1 MANLTEIVRLCVE
14 KNATD
19 LHLKVGRPPVLRI
32 NNSLIFTEL
41 PSITPQDLKN
51 FLNEISLPEQ
61 RERLTND
68 KELDF
73 GHTFPDLGR
82 FRINIYFQRGEIGIA
97 MRLVR
102 TNIPGFKDL
111 GLPPVLAEISR
122 LDSGLVLVSGPTSSG
137 KSTTI
142 AAIVEYI
149 NQNQQVHIMSV
160 EDPVEY
166 FYTDK
171 KSIINQREVGID
183 TASFHNALKYVM
195 REDPDIIVIGEMRDP
210 ETFEAA
216 LSASET
222 GHLVLSTVHALDTVS
237 IFTRIL
243 DFFPSHLHEQ
253 VRKQLAYHVKAT
265 VCQKLLPRADQ
276 NGLIPAV
283 EIMISTPTIIKLIQD
298 NQILKIP
305 AGMRAEKDLGMQT
318 FNDALIK
325 LLQEKKVTRESALAV
340 SPNPDAFLMNLKGI
354 FLDDEIRIVGME

>member
-1 MANLTEIVRLCVE
+1 MANLTEIVRLCVG

-19 LHLKVGRPPVLRI
+19 LHLKVGRPPALRI
-32 NNSLIFTEL
+32 NNTLIFTEL
-41 PSITPQDLKN
+41 PSIAPQDLKN
-51 FLNEISLPEQ
+51 FLEEISLPEQ
-61 RERLTND
+61 QKKLAVD

-73 GHTFPDLGR
+73 GHTFPGLGR

-97 MRLVR
+97 MRRVR
-102 TNIPGFKDL
+102 TEIPGFEEL

-122 LDSGLVLVSGPTSSG
+122 FDSGLVLIAGPTSSG

-149 NQNQQVHIMSV
+149 NQGQQVHIMTV

-166 FYTDK
+166 IYTDK

-195 REDPDIIVIGEMRDP
+195 REDPDVIVIGEMRDP

-243 DFFPSHLHEQ
+243 DFFPSQLHEQ

-265 VCQKLLPRADQ
+265 VCQKLLPRIDQ
-276 NGLIPAV
+276 SGLLPAV
-283 EIMISTPTIIKLIQD
+283 EVMISTPTIIKLVQD

-305 AGMRAEKDLGMQT
+305 AGMRAGKDLSMQT

-325 LLQEKKVTRESALAV
+325 LIHEKKVTRESALTI
-340 SPNPDAFLMNLKGI
+340 SPNPDALQMNLKGI
-354 FLDDEIRIVGME
+354 FLDDDTRIVGM

>member
-1 MANLTEIVRLCVE
+1 MANLIEIVRLCVE
-14 KNATD
+14 KHATD
-19 LHLKVGRPPVLRI
+19 IHLKAGRPPALRI
-32 NNSLIFTEL
+32 NNLLAFTEL
-41 PSITPQDLKN
+41 SSITPQDLKI
-51 FLNEISLPEQ
+51 FLDEIALPEQ
-61 RERLTND
+61 QKKLVTF

-73 GHTFPDLGR
+73 GHTFQDLGR
-82 FRINIYFQRGEIGIA
+82 FRINVYFQRGEIGIA

-102 TNIPGFKDL
+102 TEIPTFENL
-111 GLPPVLAEISR
+111 SLPPVLAEISR
-122 LDSGLVLVSGPTSSG
+122 IDSGLVLVAGPTSSG

-142 AAIVEYI
+142 ASLVEYI
-149 NQNQQVHIMSV
+149 NQTQQVHIMTV

-166 FYTDK
+166 IYHDK
-171 KSIINQREVGID
+171 KSIVNQREVGID
-183 TASFHNALKYVM
+183 TISFHSALKYVM

-243 DFFPSHLHEQ
+243 DFFPSQVHEQ

-265 VCQKLLPRADQ
+265 ICQKLMPRADQ
-276 NGLIPAV
+276 KGLIPAV
-283 EIMISTPTIIKLIQD
+283 EIMVTTPTIIKMVQE

-305 AGMRAEKDLGMQT
+305 AAMRTEKDRGMQT

-325 LLQEKKVTRESALAV
+325 LIHENKVTQELALAI
-340 SPNPDAFLMNLKGI
+340 SPNPDALQMNLKGI
-354 FLDDEIRIVGME
+354 FLDEETRIVGM

>member
-1 MANLTEIVRLCVE
+1 MANLTEVVRLCVE

-19 LHLKVGRPPVLRI
+19 LHLKVGQPPILRI
-32 NNSLIFTEL
+32 NNDLIFTEL
-41 PSITPQDLKN
+41 PVITPQYLKDC
-51 FLNEISLPEQ
+51 LKEVLLPEQ
-61 RERLTND
+61 QEKLAAE

-73 GHTFPDLGR
+73 GHTFPNLGR

-97 MRLVR
+97 LRQVR
-102 TNIPGFKDL
+102 SKIPGFEEL

-122 LDSGLVLVSGPTSSG
+122 FDSGLVLVAGPTSSG

-142 AAIVEYI
+142 ASLVEYI
-149 NQNQQVHIMSV
+149 NQNHQVHIMTV

-166 FYTDK
+166 IYSDK

-183 TASFHNALKYVM
+183 TTSFHNALKYVM

-216 LSASET
+216 LAASET

-243 DFFPSHLHEQ
+243 DFFPSQQHEQ

-265 VCQKLLPRADQ
+265 ICQKLLPRADQ
-276 NGLIPAV
+276 SGLLPAV
-283 EIMISTPTIIKLIQD
+283 EVMISNPTIIKLIQD

-305 AGMRAEKDLGMQT
+305 AGMRAGRDLGMQT

-325 LLQEKKVTRESALAV
+325 LIQEKKVTRESALAI
-340 SPNPDAFLMNLKGI
+340 SPNPDALQMNLKGI
-354 FLDDEIRIVGME
+354 FLDEDTRIVGM

>member
-19 LHLKVGRPPVLRI
+19 LHLKVGQPPVLRI
-32 NNSLIFTEL
+32 NNALVFTEL
-41 PSITPQDLKN
+41 PSITPRDLKI
-51 FLNEISLPEQ
+51 FLDEISLPEQ
-61 RERLTND
+61 QNRLASD

-73 GHTFPDLGR
+73 GHTFPNLGR
-82 FRINIYFQRGEIGIA
+82 FRINVYFQRGEIGIA

-102 TNIPGFKDL
+102 TKIPEFKDL

-122 LDSGLVLVSGPTSSG
+122 FDSGLILVAGPTSSG

-142 AAIVEYI
+142 ASIVEYI
-149 NQNQQVHIMSV
+149 NQNQQVHIMTV

-166 FYTDK
+166 IYTDK

-183 TASFHNALKYVM
+183 TSSFHNALKYVM

-222 GHLVLSTVHALDTVS
+222 GHLVLSTVHAMDTIS

-243 DFFPSHLHEQ
+243 DFFPSQLHEQ

-276 NGLIPAV
+276 NGLLPAV
-283 EIMISTPTIIKLIQD
+283 EVMISTPTITKLIQD
-298 NQILKIP
+298 DQILKIP
-305 AGMRAEKDLGMQT
+305 AGMRAQKDLGMQT
-318 FNDALIK
+318 FNDALIELIK
-325 LLQEKKVTRESALAV
+325 EKKVTRETALAV
-340 SPNPDAFLMNLKGI
+340 SPNPDALQMNLKGI
-354 FLDDEIRIVGME
+354 FLDEETQIVGM

>member
-1 MANLTEIVRLCVE
+1 MANLTEIIRLCVE
-14 KNATD
+14 KDATD
-19 LHLKVGRPPVLRI
+19 LHLKVGQPPVLRI
-32 NNSLIFTEL
+32 NNVLIFTEL
-41 PSITPQDLKN
+41 SLITPQDLKN
-51 FLNEISLPEQ
+51 FLDEISLPEQ
-61 RERLTND
+61 REKLATD

-73 GHTFPDLGR
+73 GHTFQGLGR
-82 FRINIYFQRGEIGIA
+82 FRINVYFQRGEIGIA

-102 TNIPGFKDL
+102 TKIPKFEEL

-122 LDSGLVLVSGPTSSG
+122 FDSGLVLVAGPTSSG

-142 AAIVEYI
+142 AAMVEYI
-149 NQNQQVHIMSV
+149 NQNQQTHIMTV

-166 FYTDK
+166 IYTDK
-171 KSIINQREVGID
+171 KSIVNQREVGID

-222 GHLVLSTVHALDTVS
+222 GHLVLSTVHALDTIS

-243 DFFPSHLHEQ
+243 DFFPSQSHEQ

-265 VCQKLLPRADQ
+265 ICQKLLPRADQ

-283 EIMISTPTIIKLIQD
+283 EVMISTPTIIKLIQD

-305 AGMRAEKDLGMQT
+305 AGMRTEKNLGMQT

-325 LLQEKKVTRESALAV
+325 LIQEKKVTRESALAI
-340 SPNPDAFLMNLKGI
+340 SPNPDALQMNLKGI
-354 FLDDEIRIVGME
+354 FLDEETRIVGM

>member
-19 LHLKVGRPPVLRI
+19 LHLKANRPPVLRI
-32 NNSLIFTEL
+32 NNDLTFTEL
-41 PSITPQDLKN
+41 PLITPQDLKS
-51 FLNEISLPEQ
+51 FLDEISLPEQ
-61 RERLTND
+61 QKMLGVN

-97 MRLVR
+97 MRRVR
-102 TNIPGFKDL
+102 TEIPRFEEL

-122 LDSGLVLVSGPTSSG
+122 FDSGLVLVAGPTSSG

-142 AAIVEYI
+142 ASLVEYI
-149 NQNQQVHIMSV
+149 NQNQQVHIMTV

-166 FYTDK
+166 IYSDK
-171 KSIINQREVGID
+171 KSIVNQREVGID
-183 TASFHNALKYVM
+183 TVSFHNALKYVM

-243 DFFPSHLHEQ
+243 DFFPSQLHEQ

-265 VCQKLLPRADQ
+265 ICQKLLPRIDEK
-276 NGLIPAV
+276 GLLPAV
-283 EIMISTPTIIKLIQD
+283 EVMITNPTIIKLIQD

-305 AGMRAEKDLGMQT
+305 AGMRAGKDLGMQT

-325 LLQEKKVTRESALAV
+325 LIQEKKVGREAALAI
-340 SPNPDAFLMNLKGI
+340 SPNPDALQMNLKGI
-354 FLDDEIRIVGME
+354 FLNEDTRIVGM